1 MNTTTNVMFITF
13 FDCLEDMGPIKVF
26 FHGRLE
32 IGGLTAVLFLIQ
44 NYNFIPEILFLHQDI
59 THTRF

>member
-1 MNTTTNVMFITF
+1 MFITF
-13 FDCLEDMGPIKVF
+13 SDCLEDMGPIKVF